1 MNNIDSKN
9 VNHRRMVWA
18 YDCGMGVGGVIEWT
32 QTYKQDMVGKYLR
45 KSVHVTRVG
54 IRINALSIS

>member
-18 YDCGMGVGGVIEWT
+18 YGCGMRWGVCVCVWGGVIEWT
-32 QTYKQDMVGKYLR
+32 QTYKLDMVGKYLR
-45 KSVHVTRVG
+45 KSVHDTHVG
-54 IRINALSIS
+54 N